1 MRVVWFGFGWVNVGM
16 GGLGAVLPGLPSV
29 VFFIVAAYS
38 FSRSSPRFERW
49 VLGLP
54 GIGPMVA
61 DYRAGLGMARRA
73 KFVAIASVVVFGSIS
88 AIVAYQRPWLSA
100 LIAVLCFV
108 GILTIVFAVPLR
120 ERVLLERAR
129 ERATRGTDPADGI
142 VVVGVLVSTAE
153 TPGSAGDASGSS
165 SRIPRDATGGG

>member
-1 MRVVWFGFGWVNVGM
+1 MRYVWFGVGWINVGM

-73 KFVAIASVVVFGSIS
+73 KAVAIGSVVVFGTIS
-88 AIVAYQRPWLSA
+88 AIVVSDRPWLSA
-100 LIAVLCFV
+100 LVAVLCLC
-108 GILTIVFAVPLR
+108 GILTIVFAIPLR
-120 ERVLLERAR
+120 ERVVDQRMQALAAELDAVMAGR
-129 ERATRGTDPADGI
+129 DG
-142 VVVGVLVSTAE
+142 AAN
-153 TPGSAGDASGSS
+153 TPGDDAK
-165 SRIPRDATGGG
+165 RV

>member
-1 MRVVWFGFGWVNVGM
+1 MWFGFGWVNVGM

-142 VVVGVLVSTAE
+142 VVVGVLVSTAK
-153 TPGSAGDASGSS
+153 TPGSAGDTTGSS